1 MAGIFDFSSIS
12 SVLSQR
18 NFRIYELGN
27 VLSLLGMWA
36 QRIAVGWLAWTM
48 THSGTWLGM
57 IAFADLFPTIIL
69 TPLAGI
75 LADRFDR
82 LRMLVIFQGL
92 AMVQAVALCVLTV
105 LDLIDIWSLL
115 GLTFFLG
122 TSTAFSAG
130 IRLAVIP
137 NLVERKDLTSAIAVN
152 SAAFNISRFTGP
164 AVGGVILSLWDA
176 SAAFAFNAVSFL
188 FFMVALLQIKLVEWE
203 PKRRSRGS
211 MFSDAV
217 EALRYVRTHP
227 GIGPMLLL
235 ITALAFSVK
244 PFLELLP
251 GVSDAV
257 FDRGPEGLALL
268 AAAVGLGAVSAA
280 LWLAQRGTV
289 MGLTHVTIASIFV
302 SGAAL
307 LAFVATDMFWFA
319 LPFACIAGA
328 AMSVGGNGT
337 QTVMQNAVDGAMRG
351 RVMSLYAVTFRGG
364 PALGALFM
372 GYLSDYIGLRL
383 ALATGG
389 VFCFIAGAWIA
400 RQAASITA
408 ASEGNP
414 E

>member
-1 MAGIFDFSSIS
+1 MASIFDFSSIK
-12 SVLSQR
+12 SVLRQR
-18 NFRIYELGN
+18 NFRIYEFGN
-27 VLSLLGMWA
+27 VISLVGMWA

-48 THSGTWLGM
+48 THSGTWLGV

-92 AMVQAVALCVLTV
+92 AMVQAVALCALTV

-115 GLTFFLG
+115 GWTIFLG

-137 NLVERKDLTSAIAVN
+137 NLVERKHLTSAIAVN
-152 SAAFNISRFTGP
+152 SAAFNIARFAGP
-164 AVGGVILSLWDA
+164 AVGGVTLSLWDA

-188 FFMVALLQIKLVEWE
+188 FFLAALLQIRLVEWE
-203 PKRRSRGS
+203 PKRQSRGS
-211 MFSDAV
+211 LFSDAA
-217 EALRYVRTHP
+217 EALRYVRSHR

-251 GVSDAV
+251 GISDAV
-257 FDRGPEGLALL
+257 FNRGPQGLAQL
-268 AAAVGLGAVSAA
+268 AAAAGFGAVSAA
-280 LWLAQRGTV
+280 LWLAKRGTIV
-289 MGLTHVTIASIFV
+289 GLTHVTVASIFV

-307 LAFVATDMFWFA
+307 LAFVATDMFWLA
-319 LPFACIAGA
+319 LPFASIAGA
-328 AMSVGGNGT
+328 AMSVCGNGT
-337 QTVMQNAVDGAMRG
+337 QTVMQSAVDGAMRG

-364 PALGALFM
+364 PALGAVFM

-383 ALATGG
+383 SLATGG
-389 VFCFIAGAWIA
+389 VFCFVAGVWIA
-400 RQAASITA
+400 SQTA
-408 ASEGNP
+408 AIATAIEGNP

>member
-1 MAGIFDFSSIS
+1 MTSIFDFSSIS
-12 SVLSQR
+12 SVLRQR
-18 NFRIYELGN
+18 NFRIYEFGN
-27 VLSLLGMWA
+27 VISLLGMWA

-48 THSGTWLGM
+48 THSGTWLGV
-57 IAFADLFPTIIL
+57 IAFADLFPTMIL

-92 AMVQAVALCVLTV
+92 AMVQAVALFALTV

-152 SAAFNISRFTGP
+152 SAAFNIARFTGP
-164 AVGGVILSLWDA
+164 AVGGLILTLWDA

-188 FFMVALLQIKLVEWE
+188 FFLAALLQIRLVEWE

-211 MFSDAV
+211 LFSDAA
-217 EALRYVRTHP
+217 EAVHYVRSHP

-235 ITALAFSVK
+235 ITAIAFSVK

-251 GVSDAV
+251 GISDAV
-257 FDRGPEGLALL
+257 FHRGPEGLALL
-268 AAAVGLGAVSAA
+268 AAAAGFGAVCAA
-280 LWLAQRGTV
+280 LWLAQRGTIV
-289 MGLTHVTIASIFV
+289 GLTHVTVGSIFV
-302 SGAAL
+302 CGAAL

-337 QTVMQNAVDGAMRG
+337 QTVMQSAVDGAMRG
-351 RVMSLYAVTFRGG
+351 RVMSLYAVAFRGG
-364 PALGALFM
+364 PALGAVFM

-383 ALATGG
+383 SLATGG
-389 VFCFIAGAWIA
+389 VFCFVAGVWIA
-400 RQAASITA
+400 RQTTAIAAVI
-408 ASEGNP
+408 ERNP